1 MSKPF
6 LLYRAPIE
14 TISGYGAHSRDIL
27 KSLYNT
33 KLFDI
38 KIDSCMWGNTPM
50 TELDPDNDLFH
61 LWMKDNI
68 IRQLDRQP
76 DYYVQVTVPNE
87 FQPLGKYNIGITAGV
102 ETTMIPK
109 DWITGC
115 NKMNLII
122 VPSNFSKSVMLT
134 TQYSDMLPTKIG
146 TKIDVVFEGVDTSV
160 YKKMPYEQMKETK
173 VKNYLDGIKED
184 FCFLFV
190 GHWLKGDL
198 GQDRKDVGM
207 LIRKFAEGFNGLE
220 NKPALVLKTSSASF
234 SVKDRE
240 RLRRSIQNILFGIQD
255 PPSVYLVFGTLTD
268 EEMNELY
275 NHPKIKSFVSFT
287 KGEGFGRPM
296 LEFTMTGKPVLASN
310 WSGHLDFLNE
320 VLSVRLNGE
329 LKDVHPSAADQ
340 FIIQGSKWFQIDYDD
355 AILKMKDVISHY
367 DSYLKRA
374 EMLREENMN
383 KFSLGEMNLKF
394 NEIMTKC
401 LGEQKLNES
410 SLPKLVRAT

>member
-6 LLYRAPIE
+6 LLYRAPVE

-50 TELDPDNDLFH
+50 TALDPENDLFH
-61 LWMKDNI
+61 IWIKDNI
-68 IRQLDRQP
+68 IKQLDRQP
-76 DYYVQVTVPNE
+76 DYYIQVTVPNE

-134 TQYSDMLPTKIG
+134 TQYSEMLPSKIG
-146 TKIDVVFEGVDTSV
+146 TKIEVIFEGVDTSV
-160 YKKMPYEQMKETK
+160 YKKLSHKELKETK
-173 VKNYLDGIKED
+173 IKNYLDEIKEN

-234 SVKDRE
+234 SVKERE

-275 NHPKIKSFVSFT
+275 NHPKIKAFVSFT

-320 VLSVRLNGE
+320 VSSVRLNGE
-329 LKDVHPSAADQ
+329 LRDVHPSAADQ
-340 FIIQGSKWFQIDYDD
+340 FIIQGSKWFQVDYDD
-355 AILKMKDVISHY
+355 AILKMKDVISDY

-383 KFSLGEMNLKF
+383 KFSLGMMNLEF
-394 NEIMTKC
+394 NGIMTKC

-410 SLPKLVRAT
+410 SLPKLIRAT